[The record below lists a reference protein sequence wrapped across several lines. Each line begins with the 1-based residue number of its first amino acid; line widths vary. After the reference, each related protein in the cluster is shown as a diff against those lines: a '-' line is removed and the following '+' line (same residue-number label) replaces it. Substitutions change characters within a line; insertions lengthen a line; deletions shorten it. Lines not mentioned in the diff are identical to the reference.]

1 MNQTNRKYFNMAGKV
16 CILLVGTILVAACG
30 GSGGGDEDVQGVA
43 DRGQGPRFSVDV
55 SAHCGNPYDVVYDI
69 DLNPIHT
76 FTDEG
81 YEAGNVVIFLSN
93 ESDDSGPIKENV
105 AMLEIQCYEKVGKGK
120 DGYEKF
126 GDKIEIAPAD
136 FGKLVRNCPSES
148 GTEIKATVTV
158 IDADLHKG
166 TVSDNC
172 EEVVLY

>member
-43 DRGQGPRFSVDV
+43 DKGQGPRFSVDV

-93 ESDDSGPIKENV
+93 ESDDSGPIKDYV
-105 AMLEIQCYEKVGKGK
+105 DTLEIQCYEKVGKGK
-120 DGYEKF
+120 DGYEVT
-126 GDKIEIAPAD
+126 DTIAVPGAE
-136 FGKLVRNCPSES
+136 FTKHVRNCPGGS
-148 GTEIKATVTV
+148 GTEIKAMVTV
-158 IDADLHKG
+158 VDADLHKK